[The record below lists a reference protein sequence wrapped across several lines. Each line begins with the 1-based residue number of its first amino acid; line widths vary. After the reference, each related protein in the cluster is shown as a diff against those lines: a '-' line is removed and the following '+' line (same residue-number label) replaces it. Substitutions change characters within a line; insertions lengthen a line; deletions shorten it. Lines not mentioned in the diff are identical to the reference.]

1 MGWSEL
7 ENGELLGAAE
17 SAGFAVMVTA
27 DKNLSYQ
34 QNLEGRELALVVLG
48 TNRWKVIREN
58 AELILTAVDRAGL
71 GSFEAVVFHAAT
83 DMRRGRDPGLE

>member
-34 QNLEGRELALVVLG
+34 QNLEGRDLALVVLG

-58 AELILTAVDRAGL
+58 AELILTAVDHAGP
-71 GSFEAVVFHAAT
+71 GSFKAVAFDAAT